1 MGEVSYSKSVGVG
14 CRVVDWAPAR
24 RREIARMTSFIL
36 KAVDPSV
43 ETSRLV
49 RCCRHE
55 GGRFFSI
62 RISRRSEGEGMRVVG
77 PWMGGLRQ
85 DQPAG
90 AGREYPTRMRGREK
104 SGYFFADQQ
113 RLGGGTS
120 KCSEG
125 RELGEGVT
133 LELKNVGG

>member
-24 RREIARMTSFIL
+24 RRKIARMTSFIL

-55 GGRFFSI
+55 GGAFSLSE
-62 RISRRSEGEGMRVVG
+62 SRGVQKE
-77 PWMGGLRQ
+77 
-85 DQPAG
+85 
-90 AGREYPTRMRGREK
+90 RGCGWWDHGWAVCDRT
-104 SGYFFADQQ
+104 SQQ
-113 RLGGGTS
+113 
-120 KCSEG
+120 
-125 RELGEGVT
+125 ELDENIQ
-133 LELKNVGG
+133 LE